1 MKRMY
6 IIAAIA
12 LLLDQASKYAVR
24 AWMHIGHSIPLIP
37 RVLHLTY
44 VRNTGAA
51 FGILAGKRLFFII
64 ASLAV
69 VAVLIV
75 YSREVKG
82 SPWLQAA
89 FGLMLGGA
97 AGNLVDRV
105 LLHWVT
111 DFIDVKI
118 FPPIFNLADSAL
130 VVGVGLFALDM
141 ILEWKREGQGAA

>member
-6 IIAAIA
+6 IIAI
-12 LLLDQASKYAVR
+12 LVLVFDQVSKYAVR
-24 AWMHIGHSIPLIP
+24 TMMYINQSIPLIP
-37 RVLHLTY
+37 KVLHLTY

-64 ASLAV
+64 ASLV
-69 VAVLIV
+69 VVGALLI

-82 SPWLQAA
+82 SVMLQLA

-97 AGNLVDRV
+97 VGNLLDRIIF
-105 LLHWVT
+105 HWVT

-118 FPPIFNLADSAL
+118 FPPIFNFADSAL
-130 VVGVGLFALDM
+130 VIGVCLFALDS
-141 ILEWKREGQGAA
+141 ILEWKRERRAA